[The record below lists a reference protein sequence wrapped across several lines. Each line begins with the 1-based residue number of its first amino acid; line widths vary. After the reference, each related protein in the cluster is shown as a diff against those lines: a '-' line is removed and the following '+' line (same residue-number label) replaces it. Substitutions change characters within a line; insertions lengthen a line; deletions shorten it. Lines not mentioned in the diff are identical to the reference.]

1 MSSSRFI
8 SDSFKYVKRPSANQV
23 LKRSD
28 HVSGNDG
35 ITPSSSKADP
45 NESIPRPGHF
55 LGKSEKDF
63 LREFD
68 MNLEFGPCIGITR
81 LERWERAHKHGLQ
94 PPPEVKELV
103 IRHFDDPKYTE
114 CVWNDYVI

>member
-1 MSSSRFI
+1 MSSTRFI
-8 SDSFKYVKRPSANQV
+8 SDTFKYVKRPSSNQV

-28 HVSGNDG
+28 LVSHDDDK
-35 ITPSSSKADP
+35 PSSSKTDTDELFP
-45 NESIPRPGHF
+45 VNIVKHR
-55 LGKSEKDF
+55 KSDKDF

-94 PPPEVKELV
+94 PPQEVKELLV
-103 IRHFDDPKYTE
+103 RHAEDPKYTQ

>member
-1 MSSSRFI
+1 MSNSKFI
-8 SDSFKYVKRPSANQV
+8 SDAFKYVKRPSANQV

-28 HVSGNDG
+28 HVSYKDDGN
-35 ITPSSSKADP
+35 TPSSSKAEVRQP
-45 NESIPRPGHF
+45 KLGH
-55 LGKSEKDF
+55 GKSEKDF

-81 LERWERAHKHGLQ
+81 LERWERAHRHGLE

-103 IRHFDDPKYTE
+103 TRHADDPKYTE